1 MNKTL
6 QQYVTQDLGYVS
18 GWWRYAL
25 LILLFIDAL
34 IVTTLAGCYDGVGE
48 LGEWYF
54 DLGDR
59 LLMIGITK

>member
-6 QQYVTQDLGYVS
+6 KQYIVKDLGYVS
-18 GWWRYAL
+18 KWWKYAL

-34 IVTTLAGCYDGVGE
+34 IVTTLAGCYDGLGE
-48 LGEWYF
+48 LGELYF

-59 LLMIGITK
+59 LLMIGIMK